1 MVEQRQIHWH
11 GWRYNSTRGTPVS
24 TSTFFFF
31 FPVWKRKYLQRKR
44 AIVVSGYFEEG
55 DRCLGKVIWRHR
67 RGAD

>member
-31 FPVWKRKYLQRKR
+31 PVWKRKYLQRKR

-55 DRCLGKVIWRHR
+55 DQCL
-67 RGAD
+67 